1 MRQCFA
7 LATFVLLAACGKE
20 PAPDASA
27 ATLDTRAADA
37 RADAIRAAT
46 KTVAADRMQ
55 AADKE
60 PGNWLA
66 HGRTYSEQR
75 HSPLADINAANVGGL
90 KLAWYWDTGDKR
102 GLEATPIVVDGVMF
116 TTGTWSRVYANDA
129 GSGELIWQYDPQV
142 PKQWGRNACCDVVN
156 RGVAVW
162 KGRVFVGTLDGRL
175 VALDAGNGEVV
186 WETLTIDPERP
197 YTITGAPRVV
207 KDMVVIG
214 NGGAEYGVRG
224 YVTAYDWR
232 TGEQKWRFHTVP
244 GDPDKGFENPAMKM
258 AAETWNGAWWT
269 VGGGGTVWDSMAFD
283 PALNLLY
290 IGVGNGSPW
299 NRDVRSPGGGDNLF
313 LASIVALNAD
323 DGSYVWHYQTT
334 PGETWD
340 YTATQH
346 MILADLNIGGA
357 PRKVIMQAPKNGF
370 FYVLDRATGEF
381 LSAEP
386 FVPVNWATHIDPKTA
401 RPVEGAGVRYA
412 KETALIY
419 PSADGGH
426 NWHPMAYNPSTGL
439 VYIPAM
445 RNALPYKQEPD
456 FAYKP
461 GDFNWG
467 IDFAA
472 FTPSRQP
479 AERLAPMQGAVGH
492 LAAWDPVRQK
502 EVWRVQHERTWN
514 GGVLSTAGNLVF
526 QGRSDGV
533 FAAYAAD
540 TGALRWEMP
549 VHTGII
555 AAPMSYTVDGEQYIA
570 VMAGWGGSFSL
581 FSGVPRHKGN
591 LLSAGR
597 ILAFKL
603 NGKGELPVPEVTHV
617 NIPQPPEVEATEE
630 EIARGETLYQAH
642 CSRCHGSAVMSAGAV
657 PDLKYLPAASH
668 GRWDLIVRQGVYAT
682 VGMPGFPDFSAADA
696 KAVHAYV
703 VEQTRAAIALCE
715 SEYPK
720 QFPELLATACTK
732 RIVVNDAGAPPA
744 GG

>member
-1 MRQCFA
+1 MRPCIIFA
-7 LATFVLLAACGKE
+7 SLFVFAACSQE
-20 PAPDASA
+20 QAPDAPAAPESA
-27 ATLDTRAADA
+27 LDAA
-37 RADAIRAAT
+37 RVDAIRAAT
-46 KTVAADRMQ
+46 KTVAAERVQ
-55 AADKE
+55 AADGE

-75 HSPLADINAANVGGL
+75 HSPLADINAENVGEL
-90 KLAWYWDTGDKR
+90 SLAWYWDTGDKR

-116 TTGTWSRVYANDA
+116 TSGTWSRVYANDA
-129 GSGELIWQYDPQV
+129 ASGAPLWQYDPEV
-142 PKQWGRNACCDVVN
+142 PKQWGKNACCDVVN

-162 KGRVFVGTLDGRL
+162 RGRVFVGTLDGRL
-175 VALDAGNGEVV
+175 VALDAGSGEVV

-197 YTITGAPRVV
+197 YTITGAPRVI

-224 YVTAYDWR
+224 YVTAYDWA
-232 TGEQKWRFHTVP
+232 TGERKWRFHTVP
-244 GDPDKGFENPAMKM
+244 GDPAKGFENPAMEM
-258 AAETWNGAWWT
+258 AAETWNGQWWT

-313 LASIVALNAD
+313 LASIVALNPD

-346 MILADLNIGGA
+346 MILADMRIDGT

-386 FVPVNWATHIDPKTA
+386 FVPVNWATHIDAKTG
-401 RPVEGAGVRYA
+401 RPVEGAGVRYPE
-412 KETALIY
+412 ETALIY

-426 NWHPMAYNPSTGL
+426 NWHPMSYHPGTGL

-445 RNALPYKQEPD
+445 RNALPYKQQPD
-456 FAYKP
+456 FEYRP

-479 AERLAPMQGAVGH
+479 QERLAPMQGAAGH
-492 LAAWDPVRQK
+492 LVAWDPVRQQ
-502 EVWRVQHERTWN
+502 EVWAVPHERTWN

-540 TGALRWEMP
+540 FGETMWEMP

-555 AAPMSYTVDGEQYIA
+555 AAPMSYKVDGEQYIA

-591 LLSAGR
+591 VLSAGR

-603 NGKGELPVPEVTHV
+603 GGKGELPVPEVTHV
-617 NIPQPPEVEATEE
+617 NIPAPPDIETTEAQ
-630 EIARGETLYQAH
+630 IARGETLYQAH
-642 CSRCHGSAVMSAGAV
+642 CSRCHGSAVTSAGAV

-668 GRWDLIVRQGVYAT
+668 GRWDLIVRQGVYET
-682 VGMPGFPDFSAADA
+682 VGMPGFPDFTEADA

-703 VEQTRAAIALCE
+703 VDQTRAAIAFCE
-715 SEYPK
+715 SDFPK
-720 QFPELLATACTK
+720 QYPELLATACTK
-732 RIVVNDAGAPPA
+732 RIVVDSAPA
-744 GG
+744 KEG